1 MNGNAYDKVDL
12 KTRIEFTIS
21 NYLDKN
27 YILDAIEEDKQSSLR
42 WVETQYFSNKQICHQ
57 MFIMRYLY
65 PLKIKKKP

>member
-12 KTRIEFTIS
+12 KTRIEFAIR

-42 WVETQYFSNKQICHQ
+42 
-57 MFIMRYLY
+57 
-65 PLKIKKKP
+65 